1 MSSDY
6 DKVPDYIKIGLENA
20 KKVELVPAPPPP
32 VYKPKVPFKNKVRNL
47 FNSIKNIAIDTS
59 NGKEIIVSDE
69 IYNQRVD
76 TCMNCP
82 FLSDDKNSCTQ
93 CGCII
98 KAKAKF
104 KSNECPKNYW

>member
-6 DKVPDYIKIGLENA
+6 DEVPDYIKIGLENA

-32 VYKPKVPFKNKVRNL
+32 VHKPKVPFKNKVRNL

-69 IYNQRVD
+69 IYKQRVD

-82 FLSDDKNSCTQ
+82 FLSDDKNICTQ